1 MIHNLLIA
9 KNDKKEIYISSNMIN
24 RHGLITGATGTGKT
38 ATLRRLSEQFSD
50 IGIPVFLADIKGDL
64 TGMINPGDMNEKTKS
79 RLETMH
85 INDFNF
91 QGYPV
96 TFWDLY
102 GQRGARIR
110 STISDMGPLLLSRVL
125 ELNDTQESILTLV
138 FKIADEQNLL
148 LNDIKDLRAMLQF
161 VDEQSEVLSREYGNI
176 ATTSISTIAR
186 NLIVLE
192 EQGADQFFGLPSIL
206 LNDLF
211 AASNSTGPASISI
224 LEANRLIQSPKLYAT
239 FLLWLLSEL
248 FENLPEV
255 GDLDQ
260 PKCVFFFDEAHL
272 LFNDAPK
279 ALLNKIEQVI
289 RLIRSKGVGVF
300 FITQNPIDIPDTVLG
315 QLGNRVQHALRS
327 FTPRDQ
333 KAVKAAAQTFRQ
345 NPDIDIESE
354 ITQLGVGE
362 ALVSFLDEGGAPV
375 MVERALILPPKSNFT
390 PIDDTQLKTYIMA
403 SPMYNKYLT
412 DQDNESAYER
422 LQQSSLAAQ
431 SNDNSPEELNKETKK
446 KSKSDNAVGDIFEAF
461 AKSAARSIG
470 TKTGNQIIRG
480 IMGSIFK

>member
-1 MIHNLLIA
+1 MVHDLLIA
-9 KNDKKEIYISSNMIN
+9 KNSKKDIYIRSNMIN

-38 ATLRRLSEQFSD
+38 ATLRRLSEQFSE
-50 IGIPVFLADIKGDL
+50 IGVPVFLADIKGDL
-64 TGMINPGDMNEKTKS
+64 TGMINPGDMNEKTKE
-79 RLETMH
+79 RLIKMNIE
-85 INDFNF
+85 NF
-91 QGYPV
+91 EFKGYPI

-102 GQRGARIR
+102 GERGIRIR

-125 ELNDTQESILTLV
+125 ELNDTQESVLTLI
-138 FKIADEQNLL
+138 FKIADEQQLL

-176 ATTSISTIAR
+176 ASSSVSTIAR
-186 NLIVLE
+186 NLIALE
-192 EQGADQFFGLPSIL
+192 EQDADHFFGLPAIT

-211 AASNSTGPASISI
+211 ASPSTGPASISI
-224 LEANRLIQSPKLYAT
+224 LEASRLVQSPKLYAT

-248 FENLPEV
+248 FENMPEV

-279 ALLNKIEQVI
+279 ALLNKIEQVV
-289 RLIRSKGVGVF
+289 RLIRSKGVGVY
-300 FITQNPIDIPDTVLG
+300 FITQNPIDIPETVLG

-362 ALVSFLDEGGAPV
+362 ALISFLESDGTPAI
-375 MVERALILPPKSNFT
+375 VERALILPPKSNFT
-390 PIDDTQLKTYIMA
+390 PIDDNQLNTYFKS
-403 SPMYNKYLT
+403 SPLYDKYVL

-422 LQQSSLAAQ
+422 LQTTREQHQLIQ
-431 SNDNSPEELNKETKK
+431 NSQVKDKPERNNTKD
-446 KSKSDNAVGDIFEAF
+446 SDAVNDIFKAF

-470 TKTGNQIIRG
+470 TKTGNQIMRG
-480 IMGSIFK
+480 ILGSIFK